1 LKFHRKRSLL
11 FSQWMMTIN
20 QYTGMKRLTVVLTGI
35 LFLMMGHSAYGQ
47 FEEPD
52 IVKVEYSER
61 QNFEDRFE
69 DIKWTGQGLYNNS
82 TIDRIP
88 TIELRSRLQAAFG
101 DPTQTIK
108 DLINNNFRPG
118 KAIQFEYWFIIDG
131 EMPLMVLDLD
141 GPFANG
147 LVYVGASRYIDLMP
161 QVKRTLNRMLMGDEG
176 DPAEFSDYFY
186 SPEREQWYLVKYED
200 GEYSQDPISRPTFN

>member
-1 LKFHRKRSLL
+1 MKRFTSLFTILL
-11 FSQWMMTIN
+11 F
-20 QYTGMKRLTVVLTGI
+20 
-35 LFLMMGHSAYGQ
+35 FLMSQAAIAQ
-47 FEEPD
+47 FEEPE
-52 IVKVEYSER
+52 IVKVKYSER
-61 QNFEDRFE
+61 DSFQDRFD
-69 DIKWTGQGLYNNS
+69 DISWTGQGLYNNS

-88 TIELRSRLQAAFG
+88 TIEVRSRLQAVFG

-108 DLINNNFRPG
+108 DLINTNDFRPG

-176 DPAEFSDYFY
+176 EPAEYSDYFF
-186 SPEREQWYLVKYED
+186 SPERGEWYLVKYED

>member
-1 LKFHRKRSLL
+1 MILRKTFLLITISLVWL
-11 FSQWMMTIN
+11 NAF
-20 QYTGMKRLTVVLTGI
+20 
-35 LFLMMGHSAYGQ
+35 AQ
-47 FEEPD
+47 FEEPE

-61 QNFEDRFE
+61 TQFQQQFAN
-69 DIKWTGQGLYNNS
+69 ISWTGQGLYNPT

-101 DPTQTIK
+101 DPTQTIG
-108 DLINNNFRPG
+108 DLIHNNFRPG

-141 GPFANG
+141 GPFENG

-161 QVKRTLNRMLMGDEG
+161 RVKRALTRKLMGDEG
-176 DPAEFSDYFY
+176 DPAEFTDYFF
-186 SPEREQWYLVKYED
+186 SPERDQWYRVQYKD
-200 GEYSQDPISRPTFN
+200 GEYSNEMINRPSFN

>member
-1 LKFHRKRSLL
+1 
-11 FSQWMMTIN
+11 
-20 QYTGMKRLTVVLTGI
+20 MKRFISLLTGI
-35 LFLMMGHSAYGQ
+35 FFLLMGHTAYAQ

-161 QVKRTLNRMLMGDEG
+161 QVKRTLNRMLMGEEG
-176 DPAEFSDYFY
+176 DPAEYSDYFY

-200 GEYSQDPISRPTFN
+200 GEYSQDQISRPTFN

>member
-1 LKFHRKRSLL
+1 
-11 FSQWMMTIN
+11 MMTIN

-35 LFLMMGHSAYGQ
+35 LFLMMSHSAYGQ

>member
-1 LKFHRKRSLL
+1 MMMIKKRTS
-11 FSQWMMTIN
+11 
-20 QYTGMKRLTVVLTGI
+20 MKRFISLLTGI
-35 LFLMMGHSAYGQ
+35 FFLLMGHTAYAQ

-161 QVKRTLNRMLMGDEG
+161 QVKRTLNRMLMGEEG
-176 DPAEFSDYFY
+176 DPAEYSDYFY

>member
-1 LKFHRKRSLL
+1 MQ
-11 FSQWMMTIN
+11 FSQWTKKIN
-20 QYTGMKRLTVVLTGI
+20 ECKTMKRFTLLLTSI
-35 LFLMMGHSAYGQ
+35 LLLITVQTALAQ
-47 FEEPD
+47 FEEPE
-52 IVKVEYSER
+52 IVKVEYTER
-61 QNFEDRFE
+61 QNFEDRFD
-69 DIKWTGQGLYNNS
+69 DINWTGQGLYNNS

-101 DPTQTIK
+101 EPTQTIK
-108 DLINNNFRPG
+108 DLINNDFRPG

-161 QVKRTLNRMLMGDEG
+161 QVKRTLNRMLMGEEG
-176 DPAEFSDYFY
+176 NPAEYSDYFY
-186 SPEREQWYLVKYED
+186 SPERDEWYLVSYED